1 MTQVCAFNF
10 ADFCWLPI
18 PARGGGGGE
27 AINYFFKE
35 SNKKIPHSL
44 FLTLEYKYQ
53 NEKCLAKEGVY

>member
-10 ADFCWLPI
+10 ADFCWPPI
-18 PARGGGGGE
+18 PARGGE

-35 SNKKIPHSL
+35 SHKKIPHSL
-44 FLTLEYKYQ
+44 FLALEYKCQ